1 MGAGRIVT
9 SHGVNG
15 DRSMPAMTTTTH
27 KPPRLYTYVPSPIG
41 RLLLCGDEAR
51 LTGLYTLPAA
61 ENRELLDGRRR
72 ASAPFVHV
80 RDQLEAYFAGEL
92 LEFDVTLDLD
102 EATPFRRSVWTAL
115 LEIPYGETVSYG
127 ELARRL
133 ALPSAARAVGAAN
146 GRNPI
151 SIIIPCHRVIGS
163 SGDLTGYAGGLERKR
178 YLLRHEAEVRP
189 GPRPRDPAVAQRA
202 GDAGAEQ
209 RRRARIVLRPPA
221 LR

>member
-1 MGAGRIVT
+1 
-9 SHGVNG
+9 
-15 DRSMPAMTTTTH
+15 MPAMTTTTH
-27 KPPRLYTYVPSPIG
+27 KPPRLYTYIRSPIG

-61 ENRELLDGRRR
+61 ENAELVDGRRR
-72 ASAPFVHV
+72 ASAPFEPV

-92 LEFDVTLDLD
+92 VEFAVPLDLD
-102 EATPFRRSVWTAL
+102 EATPFRRSVWSAL

-133 ALPSAARAVGAAN
+133 GLPTAARAVGAAN
-146 GRNPI
+146 GSNPI

-178 YLLRHEAEVRP
+178 YLLRHETDVTSRLQLSA
-189 GPRPRDPAVAQRA
+189 
-202 GDAGAEQ
+202 
-209 RRRARIVLRPPA
+209 
-221 LR
+221 